1 MELEKVQELS
11 YQNNDRGEEER
22 GLKGKEAEKEK

>member
-22 GLKGKEAEKEK
+22 GLKGKETEKEK